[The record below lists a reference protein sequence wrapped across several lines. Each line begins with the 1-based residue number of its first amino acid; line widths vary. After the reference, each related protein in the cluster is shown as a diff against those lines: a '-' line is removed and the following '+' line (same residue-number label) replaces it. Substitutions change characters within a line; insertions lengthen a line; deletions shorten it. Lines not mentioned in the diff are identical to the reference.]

1 MSKHNCLGLNNR
13 EAWFMILF
21 HCCIKLNLL
30 CGGRQQPYII
40 HSPRRRLA
48 VEVQLQ
54 NQLENA
60 YNTSLILYYS
70 KNLHFSSLS
79 IRVNT
84 LLFPRAYLFLFLTV
98 IDYMN
103 MKIKH
108 SFSLRRMANLK
119 LSALDWV
126 QTFTLAMS
134 AIQSFALGPRC
145 DRCFNCSIP
154 HYCLLK
160 QLLNSMSSPLNPIF
174 LSFILYFLLG
184 ELYVGV
190 WIQLHISHQ

>member
-1 MSKHNCLGLNNR
+1 
-13 EAWFMILF
+13 MIL
-21 HCCIKLNLL
+21 CQCYIKVNLL
-30 CGGRQQPYII
+30 CAGRQQPYVI

-84 LLFPRAYLFLFLTV
+84 LLFPRTCMLYPLQWLTAT
-98 IDYMN
+98 DK
-103 MKIKH
+103 MKMKLKC
-108 SFSLRRMANLK
+108 SLSLRRMANLR
-119 LSALDWV
+119 LSVLDWV
-126 QTFTLAMS
+126 STFTLAMS

-145 DRCFNCSIP
+145 NLHFCCSIP
-154 HYCLLK
+154 PYCLLK
-160 QLLNSMSSPLNPIF
+160 QLLNSSHPLL
-174 LSFILYFLLG
+174 LSLVLYFFSIRWTSCWSLNLVAHLLSIKFK
-184 ELYVGV
+184 
-190 WIQLHISHQ
+190 WS